1 MRRLFLT
8 SLLLATVAAPAA
20 ADDQPPPP
28 GTTQGP
34 MTVERTTNGWVIAP
48 DVEIGSLGGSTATH
62 AGAYGG
68 WMFENTLLIGGAA
81 YWQVNRSGP
90 KRMDYGGF
98 IAEWLVGANRPIGFG
113 ARALIG
119 GGGAELESSFV
130 PVPVPYGRDGNRFA
144 VPVPSG
150 PVRFELHDGFV
161 IFEPQANLL
170 VNINQRLRIRAAGG
184 YRFIDANPGVAHQ
197 LHGASGSIGLEI
209 GGTKTT
215 RIAP

>member
-1 MRRLFLT
+1 M
-8 SLLLATVAAPAA
+8 LLATVAAPAV

-28 GTTQGP
+28 GPTQGP
-34 MTVERTTNGWVIAP
+34 MIVERTSNGWVIAP
-48 DVEIGSLGGSTATH
+48 DVEVGKVGASTATH

-68 WMFENTLLIGGAA
+68 WMFENTFLIGGAG

-90 KRMDYGGF
+90 RRMDFGGA
-98 IAEWLVGANRPIGFG
+98 IAEWLVGADRPVGFG

-119 GGGAELESSFV
+119 GGSAVLESSIT
-130 PVPVPYGRDGNRFA
+130 PVPIPYGRDGNRFA
-144 VPVPSG
+144 PVPIG
-150 PVRFELHDGFV
+150 PVRFELHDGFF

-170 VNINQRLRIRAAGG
+170 VNISQRLRIRAAGG